1 MRAGYHTIRYDHSDN
16 REPIS
21 IETVLKR
28 VRIILDE
35 RNEANVV
42 VFVQEILMSLSMKYT
57 RY

>member
-1 MRAGYHTIRYDHSDN
+1 VRAGYHTIRYDHSDN

-42 VFVQEILMSLSMKYT
+42 VFCAENIRKYF
-57 RY
+57 